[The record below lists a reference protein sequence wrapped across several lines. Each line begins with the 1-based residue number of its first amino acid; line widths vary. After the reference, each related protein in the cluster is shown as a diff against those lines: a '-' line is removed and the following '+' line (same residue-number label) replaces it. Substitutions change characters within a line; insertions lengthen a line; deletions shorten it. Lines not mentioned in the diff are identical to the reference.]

1 MTQFQAAP
9 PGRPACLPCRLA
21 GIAAVVGMIG
31 AGFAWTAGWLT
42 PARLSAPKIID
53 AFEANAGIHAGYR
66 RNHAKGLC
74 VEGYF
79 EGNGKALAVS
89 RAAVFGPVRTPVT
102 GRLAIPG
109 GNPAAP
115 DAAAPVRSLALEF
128 RLAGGEQW
136 RTAMNST
143 PVFGVRTPQQFYEQ
157 LVAARPDPATGKPDP
172 KRLAAFFGKYPETQP
187 FRQWVK
193 DHPLSGSFATTAYYG
208 INAFVATDGAGVQR
222 AVRWRLDPETPA
234 SAAPADGASADF
246 LARDLASRLA
256 QGPLRWHLVVTV
268 AQPGD
273 PTADATQA
281 WPAQRQQIDAGTLVL
296 ERQSAQQDGSC
307 RDINYDPTILPRG
320 LSPSDDPLLA
330 ARSSAYAES
339 YRRRSRENA
348 KQELHAGAGQ

>member
-1 MTQFQAAP
+1 M
-9 PGRPACLPCRLA
+9 
-21 GIAAVVGMIG
+21 
-31 AGFAWTAGWLT
+31 
-42 PARLSAPKIID
+42 
-53 AFEANAGIHAGYR
+53 
-66 RNHAKGLC
+66 
-74 VEGYF
+74 
-79 EGNGKALAVS
+79 
-89 RAAVFGPVRTPVT
+89 
-102 GRLAIPG
+102 
-109 GNPAAP
+109 
-115 DAAAPVRSLALEF
+115 RSLALEF
-128 RLAGGEQW
+128 RLADGEQW

-157 LVAARPDPATGKPDP
+157 LVAARPDPPTRKPDP

-281 WPAQRQQIDAGTLVL
+281 WPAERQQIDAGTLVL
-296 ERQSAQQDGSC
+296 QQQSAQQDGSC

-339 YRRRSRENA
+339 YRRRSNENA
-348 KQELHAGAGQ
+348 QHQIHAGAGQ